1 MRIDA
6 AGQCAYRCAFF
17 APAPSLIEGHTVMK
31 LYHHPISTTSRTVML
46 FAAESGIPLEMQ
58 VVDLFTGEHMKP
70 PYSSLN
76 PNRLIPTLEDGDFVL
91 TENSAILKYLAEK
104 TGSPAYPKDLKQ
116 RARVNER
123 MDWTSTQLCSDLVY
137 GLVYPQIFDSHKRRS
152 EEAQAATLE
161 RAKERAKTWLTVLN
175 DHILGTGNNYLCG
188 DAITIADYHAVSYV
202 ALAEVIGSD
211 LSAYPNVRAWLGRM
225 KALKSWPKVWSVIDG
240 FAETLKSRPMVAV

>member
-1 MRIDA
+1 
-6 AGQCAYRCAFF
+6 
-17 APAPSLIEGHTVMK
+17 MK

-46 FAAESGIPLEMQ
+46 FAAESGIPLEMK
-58 VVDLFTGEHMKP
+58 VVDLFTGEHMQP
-70 PYSSLN
+70 GYAAVN
-76 PNRLIPTLEDGDFVL
+76 PNKLVPTLEDGDFVL

-104 TGSPAYPKDLKQ
+104 TGSPAYPKDLQQ

-123 MDWTSTQLCSDLVY
+123 MDWISTQLCSDLVY

-152 EEAQAATLE
+152 DEAQAATLE
-161 RAKERAKTWLTVLN
+161 RAKERAQVWLKVLN
-175 DHILGTGNNYLCG
+175 DHLLGPGNNYLCG

-225 KALKSWPKVWSVIDG
+225 KALKSWPQVWSVIDG
-240 FAETLKSRPMVAV
+240 YAETLKAKPMVAV